1 MPKWNKG
8 DPVWVLTYGPDSKG
22 FYSHGDLNDERF
34 GYVDVPYI
42 GGIQVKVNNDLLK
55 RRYLL

>member
-1 MPKWNKG
+1 MPRWNKG
-8 DPVWVLTYGPDSKG
+8 DPVWVLTYGPDLKG

-42 GGIQVKVNNDLLK
+42 GGIQLKVNNDLLK
-55 RRYLL
+55 RR